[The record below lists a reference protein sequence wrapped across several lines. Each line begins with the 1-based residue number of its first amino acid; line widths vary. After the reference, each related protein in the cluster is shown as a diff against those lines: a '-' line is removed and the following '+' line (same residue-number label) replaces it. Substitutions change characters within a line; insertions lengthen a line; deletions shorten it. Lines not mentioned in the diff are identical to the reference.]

1 MKLLLVDDNPIDL
14 MLNERVIS
22 KLVPEAEIIK
32 KESAISALEYLKE
45 DGNIPEII
53 FLDIKMP
60 LMNGFDL
67 LNAIEKEDNLSES
80 AVRVLMV
87 TSSVDPQDK
96 EKASEYEKVIG
107 FIEKPIS
114 PEIITGYLEKV

>member
-80 AVRVLMV
+80 AIRVLMV

-96 EKASEYEKVIG
+96 EKASGYEKVIG

-114 PEIITGYLEKV
+114 PEIITEYLEKV